1 MTASTTRS
9 AKNAMTSM
17 TAMAEAQLSLPFPT
31 EGEVASAIPAALP
44 TESFEPTERPA
55 STALV
60 PDAPQPETA
69 VAWLATLNAWTDHG
83 WLRRLDSAMAR
94 FMTELDPAAAPTL
107 LVAAALLTHME
118 GRGHTCLALAPLLAR
133 PQDTLAWPAEAQS
146 PFQQAWSR
154 LPATL
159 ADWLNALRT
168 SPLVRKAMATATSDP
183 DHGQPLVLGGTPQ
196 APLLYLRRYWGY
208 EEQVAAGLAQ
218 ATAQPLAV
226 DVAQARRW
234 LDALFER
241 PSTVTNTAATGTEDP
256 TSATTSTATTTTTT
270 KAAAATPATPATPGP
285 GPDWQKAACAL
296 ALRGR
301 LTVITGGPGT
311 GKTYTAARLL
321 ALLLAMHPQPESLKV
336 SLAAPT
342 GKAAARLRQSID
354 QSLADLQQRLGSALD
369 LAALTQRMGP
379 AKTVH
384 ALLGARPGT
393 RQLTHH
399 AANPLDVDVLI
410 VDETSMVHLEMM
422 AALLQALPP
431 TARLVVLGDKDQLAS
446 VEAGAVLGD
455 LCAHAE
461 QPAYSPD
468 TVAFVRAA
476 SGEVLPGAAFSEGG
490 AEPDSPPLAQHT
502 VMLRHSQRFGGTIGA
517 LAQAVNAGQAAQ
529 AHALFNQDHTG
540 AIWLAPTAQAT
551 PDAVLALAV
560 GGRAQAPAS
569 YADYAA
575 LLAQQPPAAPAAQ
588 AAPTGSLAN
597 PATAAPAS
605 HAGPKDDPAHQAH
618 TAWVK
623 AVLRAWDHFRVLCA
637 VHDGPW
643 GDRELNRGIQRALAQ
658 AGWLKPEGEWYVGRP
673 VMVTRNDAALGVFN
687 GDVGVVLPSATG
699 GKALRAWFLDGDH
712 LRSVAVSRLAHVDT
726 AFAMTVHKSQG
737 SEFLHTVLVLPPGG
751 GEVMSREL
759 IYTGITRARTH
770 FSLVEAEPG
779 LLAAAIRQRLA
790 RASGLPLRLAQPLPP
805 QPVSE
810 PQVL

>member
-1 MTASTTRS
+1 
-9 AKNAMTSM
+9 
-17 TAMAEAQLSLPFPT
+17 MAAAQLQLPFAETLEPHAR
-31 EGEVASAIPAALP
+31 ESSPPSAPHSSP
-44 TESFEPTERPA
+44 VTSDT
-55 STALV
+55 
-60 PDAPQPETA
+60 D
-69 VAWLATLNAWTDHG
+69 WLATLNAWTERG
-83 WLRRLDSAMAR
+83 WLRHLDSAMAR
-94 FMTELDPAAAPTL
+94 FVAELDPAAPPL
-107 LVAAALLTHME
+107 LLLATALLTHME

-133 PQDTLAWPAEAQS
+133 PQDTLAWPAEAQE
-146 PFQQAWSR
+146 PFQQAWAR
-154 LPATL
+154 LPPALPAWL
-159 ADWLNALRT
+159 AGLRS
-168 SPLVRKAMATATSDP
+168 SPLVRVAMAGLAAPAGPGAGVGP
-183 DHGQPLVLGGTPQ
+183 DTDRGQPLVLGGTPQ

-208 EEQVAAGLAQ
+208 EEQVAEGLAR
-218 ATAQPLAV
+218 ATAHALPV
-226 DVAQARRW
+226 DMAQARHW

-241 PSTVTNTAATGTEDP
+241 PGSAAPAVTE
-256 TSATTSTATTTTTT
+256 
-270 KAAAATPATPATPGP
+270 AAAVGTP

-321 ALLLAMHPQPESLKV
+321 ALLLAMHPQPDALKV

-354 QSLADLQQRLGSALD
+354 QSLADLQQRLGGALD

-393 RQLTHH
+393 RDLAHH
-399 AANPLDVDVLI
+399 AAHPLDVDVLI

-461 QPAYSPD
+461 QPAYSAD
-468 TVAFVRAA
+468 TVAFVQAT
-476 SGEVLPGAAFSEGG
+476 SGAVLPGVPRSNGTVAGAGG
-490 AEPDSPPLAQHT
+490 ALPGVPPLAQHT
-502 VMLRHSQRFGGTIGA
+502 VMLRHSQRFGGVIGA
-517 LAQAVNAGQAAQ
+517 LAQAVNAGQAAR
-529 AHALFNQDHTG
+529 AHALLSQDASG
-540 AIWLAPTAQAT
+540 AIWLAPNEQAT
-551 PDAVLALAV
+551 PATVLALAV

-569 YADYAA
+569 YADYAK
-575 LLAQQPPAAPAAQ
+575 LLAHPPAVIPRGTSAAAGAPPSSDAA
-588 AAPTGSLAN
+588 G
-597 PATAAPAS
+597 
-605 HAGPKDDPAHQAH
+605 AHDQ
-618 TAWVK
+618 WVK
-623 AVLRAWDHFRVLCA
+623 AVLRAWDRFRVLCA

-687 GDVGVVLPSATG
+687 GDVGVVLPTASG
-699 GKALRAWFLDGDH
+699 DQALRAWFLDGDQ

-759 IYTGITRARTH
+759 VYTGITRARTH

-790 RASGLPLRLAQPLPP
+790 RASGLPLKLAQHARLAGA
-805 QPVSE
+805 
-810 PQVL
+810 

>member
-1 MTASTTRS
+1 MTTTSTMS
-9 AKNAMTSM
+9 
-17 TAMAEAQLSLPFPT
+17 EAQLSLPFPA
-31 EGEVASAIPAALP
+31 EDEAALGSP
-44 TESFEPTERPA
+44 SAMLHMLTS
-55 STALV
+55 
-60 PDAPQPETA
+60 D
-69 VAWLATLNAWTDHG
+69 AWLATLNAWTDHG

-94 FMTELDPAAAPTL
+94 FMSELDPAATPTL

-133 PQDTLAWPAEAQS
+133 PQDTLAWPTEAQA
-146 PFQQAWSR
+146 PFQQAWGR
-154 LPATL
+154 LPAKL

-168 SPLVRKAMATATSDP
+168 SPLVRVAMATAPSDP

-218 ATAQPLAV
+218 ATTQPLAV
-226 DVAQARRW
+226 DVSQARHW
-234 LDALFER
+234 LDALFQR
-241 PSTVTNTAATGTEDP
+241 PGAVANTAATGTEDP
-256 TSATTSTATTTTTT
+256 TSATTTTATTA
-270 KAAAATPATPATPGP
+270 KAAAATPATT

-393 RQLTHH
+393 RQLAHH

-468 TVAFVRAA
+468 TVAFVLAA
-476 SGEVLPGAAFSEGG
+476 SGEVLPTAVSSQGG
-490 AEPDSPPLAQHT
+490 AGPDSPPLAQHT

-529 AHALFNQDHTG
+529 AHTLLGQDDTG

-551 PDAVLALAV
+551 PDAVLALAI
-560 GGRAQAPAS
+560 GGRTQAPAS

-588 AAPTGSLAN
+588 PAPTGSPAN
-597 PATAAPAS
+597 PATATPAS
-605 HAGPKDDPAHQAH
+605 HAGQKDDPAHPAH

-790 RASGLPLRLAQPLPP
+790 RASGLPLRLAQRLPP
-805 QPVSE
+805 QPV
-810 PQVL
+810 